1 MIFIPPLPPGSLIE
15 EYQVERVLGQG
26 GFGTTYLCFDQKLSR
41 HCAIKEFT
49 PLRLA
54 QRATNNSLQPQAG
67 SSLQEYSSAVVTFLL
82 EARRLASFSHPNI
95 VRVQRFFEANNTA
108 YFVMDYEK
116 GVSLRGFLKGQCGVL
131 TEQEIEAIVGPLCDA
146 LDQLHQNGLI
156 HRDLKPDNILIQA
169 DGAPILIDFGA
180 ALDVKNSDDVA
191 VVATDGY
198 APPEQFGLLQNQGPW
213 VDVYALGA
221 TLYEILFGEIPQPS
235 RFRLIEDH
243 LKDARELGR
252 GKYSDRL
259 LTLIDRALA
268 LDFHE
273 RPANLREFRSL
284 LKIDSDSVITKIVW
298 DISEKATAHFL
309 NWAPASNDLYVDEFV
324 AFVVAFPLIDLSWR
338 IGHGV
343 PGTELVGKLLK
354 AIGTD
359 VLTECQKR
367 MVSAGFTTFRRPLT
381 LKTIEGRINEYAAV
395 YLLDR
400 DSEQWTYNFTRSR
413 LVRNCIG
420 NELHDKEGFS
430 TLMED
435 VIDRARSRVKRNYEK
450 EFRNVEW
457 VYTENGWEKTI
468 RFSATPFAN

>member
-1 MIFIPPLPPGSLIE
+1 
-15 EYQVERVLGQG
+15 
-26 GFGTTYLCFDQKLSR
+26 
-41 HCAIKEFT
+41 
-49 PLRLA
+49 
-54 QRATNNSLQPQAG
+54 
-67 SSLQEYSSAVVTFLL
+67 
-82 EARRLASFSHPNI
+82 
-95 VRVQRFFEANNTA
+95 
-108 YFVMDYEK
+108 
-116 GVSLRGFLKGQCGVL
+116 VL

-324 AFVVAFPLIDLSWR
+324 AFVVAFRHSF
-338 IGHGV
+338 
-343 PGTELVGKLLK
+343 
-354 AIGTD
+354 
-359 VLTECQKR
+359 C
-367 MVSAGFTTFRRPLT
+367 
-381 LKTIEGRINEYAAV
+381 
-395 YLLDR
+395 
-400 DSEQWTYNFTRSR
+400 
-413 LVRNCIG
+413 
-420 NELHDKEGFS
+420 
-430 TLMED
+430 
-435 VIDRARSRVKRNYEK
+435 
-450 EFRNVEW
+450 
-457 VYTENGWEKTI
+457 
-468 RFSATPFAN
+468 